1 MKYISTP
8 RKVKKGTGYPD
19 KRKEQRNPREQRA
32 RRRLFHIYNKY
43 ASKALN
49 WGFVIP
55 MLGRAHW
62 LHREADRATRRGNFH
77 AALGHH
83 REAAETLQKLL
94 LAQALQDKVRRSVKL
109 QVRIVQRIRH

>member
-1 MKYISTP
+1 
-8 RKVKKGTGYPD
+8 
-19 KRKEQRNPREQRA
+19 
-32 RRRLFHIYNKY
+32 
-43 ASKALN
+43 
-49 WGFVIP
+49 

-109 QVRIVQRIRH
+109 QVRIVQRMRYQEMLKVQSKQLEYRCQ